1 MAEGKRW
8 HDDDHFWRVIA
19 PVLFRT
25 DRWLSAPEEVAKVL
39 RLLEAREGE
48 AVLDLA
54 CGPGRHAL
62 ELARRG
68 FRVTAVDRTSAYLE
82 EAERRAREENLS
94 VEFVREDMRTFCRP
108 GAFHRAINMF
118 TSFGYFEDAADDER
132 VLDNLFR
139 SLKPGGTLVMHLM
152 AKEVLARIFRKRTW
166 QEYGDYVVL
175 EEGTVKDGW
184 RWVET
189 RWVVLT
195 KGKVHEFKLS
205 HRLYSAAEL
214 SDLLLRCGFAAA
226 SPYGD
231 FDGGPYDETA
241 ERLVVLA
248 RKG

>member
-19 PVLFRT
+19 PVLFPR
-25 DRWLSAPEEVAKVL
+25 DRWQSAPEEVTKVL

-68 FRVTAVDRTSAYLE
+68 FPVTAVDRTPAYLE

-94 VEFVREDMRTFCRP
+94 VEFVQEDMRTFCRP

-132 VLDNLFR
+132 VLRNVYR

-152 AKEVLARIFRKRTW
+152 AKEVLARIFKKRTW
-166 QEYGDYVVL
+166 QEYDGHVVL
-175 EEGTVKDGW
+175 EEGTIKDGW
-184 RWVET
+184 RWIET
-189 RWVVLT
+189 RWIVLT
-195 KGKVHEFKLS
+195 QGKVEEFKLS

-214 SDLLLRCGFAAA
+214 GDLLLRCGFASA

-241 ERLVVLA
+241 ERLVVVA
-248 RKG
+248 RKE